1 MLTLHKKNAYKRYHM
16 KAIFFLLLFPLCSVA
31 QSTTQYLVTKS
42 NDTIHYKGDLIV
54 NNNDITKWRRITAD
68 GTEYSISEIKAAY
81 FNHNYYYNCDSRHLY
96 KQVVKGKINVYALND
111 RDTITDRHG
120 NLRKEVF
127 IEKTI
132 VRKPVVYT
140 LRSLIPMI
148 TDNESLSTQI
158 RDENSKRNGGNAM
171 IITGIAAGA
180 PATIGG
186 LFVAFIS
193 SLFGENQTANDALTV
208 AGAGV
213 AFGGGMIGGGAAL
226 KASTQKP
233 NLELIHWY
241 NAH

>member
-127 IEKTI
+127 IEKTYSGVNCFI
-132 VRKPVVYT
+132 EFRTINITNDVDAVFKPKCK
-140 LRSLIPMI
+140 RII
-148 TDNESLSTQI
+148 K
-158 RDENSKRNGGNAM
+158 DEH
-171 IITGIAAGA
+171 
-180 PATIGG
+180 
-186 LFVAFIS
+186 VAFE
-193 SLFGENQTANDALTV
+193 LENQQQHGGFVLCRLLEDALR
-208 AGAGV
+208 
-213 AFGGGMIGGGAAL
+213 
-226 KASTQKP
+226 
-233 NLELIHWY
+233 IHDRPEMFD
-241 NAH
+241 ND